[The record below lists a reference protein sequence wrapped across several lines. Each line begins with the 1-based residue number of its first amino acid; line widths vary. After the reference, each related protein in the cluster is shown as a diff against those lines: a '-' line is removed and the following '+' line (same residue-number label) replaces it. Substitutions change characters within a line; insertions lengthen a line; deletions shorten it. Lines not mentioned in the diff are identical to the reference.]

1 MENIK
6 TINKYNELGFEIEG
20 IMDFNLELVNIE
32 LTENDSEAT
41 INFYNPNNRT
51 NMYITLTHNTTRISI
66 DGGDE
71 FIPTDEIMVKQC
83 QNLQKLLFN
92 VK

>member
-1 MENIK
+1 MKNIK
-6 TINKYNELGFEIEG
+6 IIDKYNELTFEIEG

-51 NMYITLTHNTTRISI
+51 NTYITLTHNTARISI
-66 DGGDE
+66 DK
-71 FIPTDEIMVKQC
+71 MM
-83 QNLQKLLFN
+83 NLYLQMK
-92 VK
+92 